1 MTDDEVLKMY
11 ERMQEVFGDELPDP
25 EHEPIKFAYY
35 VKIFKYLYKFIILII
50 SKLLECYDVD

>member
-35 VKIFKYLYKFIILII
+35 VKIFKYYHT
-50 SKLLECYDVD
+50 EVAEVE